1 MLEEQ
6 LNIVSAQ
13 AIVLAAIVSI
23 YLTIRLK
30 GDLRKLSA
38 ILSIFI
44 LSHSFYHI
52 FEFVG
57 NDLLADRIFEPL
69 SVLILILFGVV
80 YSNIDRPKK
89 QRANNI
95 SLGAWIPGGLPFI
108 MDNIT
113 PMLLVIALGIFIRLA
128 IISKSIK
135 TFQFQIS
142 VFIIIWILGEIAGI
156 LRDIGILRLTSVQS
170 EIGLEIHVIS
180 MVFFSLML
188 WFRFYYSMKVEKL
201 Y

>member
-1 MLEEQ
+1 
-6 LNIVSAQ
+6 
-13 AIVLAAIVSI
+13 
-23 YLTIRLK
+23 
-30 GDLRKLSA
+30 
-38 ILSIFI
+38 
-44 LSHSFYHI
+44 
-52 FEFVG
+52 
-57 NDLLADRIFEPL
+57 LADRIFEPL

-113 PMLLVIALGIFIRLA
+113 PMLLVIGLGIFIRLA

-156 LRDIGILRLTSVQS
+156 LREIGILRLTSVQS

-188 WFRFYYSMKVEKL
+188 WFRFYYSMKAEKL